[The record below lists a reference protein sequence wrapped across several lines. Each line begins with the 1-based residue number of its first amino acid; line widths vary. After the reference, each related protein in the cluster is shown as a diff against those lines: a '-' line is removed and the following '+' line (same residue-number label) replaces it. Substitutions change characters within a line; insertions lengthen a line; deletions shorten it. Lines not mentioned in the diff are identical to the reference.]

1 MRVYYMTSIDVA
13 LRHILLEQRMKVS
26 RFEDLNDPFELAC
39 HDVGHRNARVLSKAY
54 IDVAKEKF
62 GLICFSDNWKS
73 PVMWAHYASKHEG
86 VCLGF
91 DVHEDYLGYVQ
102 YIDSRLLGTVE
113 FFDRD
118 GINFIDQM
126 LYHKARE
133 WSYER
138 ELRAIVLLDGP
149 ETPIRHIAFGMDMQL
164 REVLIGARCNLSPSE
179 LAPFI
184 LPQETSVLI
193 KKVRPAFKTFEMV
206 ENKRYKPINIPAGR
220 DCRGLHGVLGTGPR
234 FILRTPFTQHCVKS
248 QI

>member
-26 RFEDLNDPFELAC
+26 RFKDLNDPFELAC
-39 HDVGHRNARVLSKAY
+39 HDVVHRDARTRSKVFIETAN
-54 IDVAKEKF
+54 EKF

-102 YIDSRLLGTVE
+102 YIDSRLLGTGE
-113 FFDRD
+113 LSGQD
-118 GINFIDQM
+118 GINVIDQM

-138 ELRAIVLLDGP
+138 ELRAIVLLDAP
-149 ETPIRHIAFGMDMQL
+149 ESPRYHIAFGIDMQL
-164 REVLIGARCNLSPSE
+164 REVLIGARCHLSPTE

-193 KKVRPAFKTFEMV
+193 KKIRAAFKKFEMV
-206 ENKRYKPINIPAGR
+206 ENKRYKAIIIPAGR
-220 DCRGLHGVLGTGPR
+220 DCRNLHGTPRKGPR
-234 FILRTPFTQHCVKS
+234 FMLRAPLANTA
-248 QI
+248 